1 MGKLATGP
9 RPFDVEAMLWVFS
22 NLSKFS
28 FPINMPTALVG
39 ALSVTLDI
47 HQDGWLQRWWKSVG
61 LRPLILG
68 VFPCVYWF
76 NPSRKFNNLLDPCYP
91 IDEYNEVH
99 FRWPNLWWDFPM
111 GLWTAATSQA
121 VGLAVSFSFKEFFTW
136 QGLLAHADAGLHDR
150 IQQF

>member
-47 HQDGWLQRWWKSVG
+47 HQDG
-61 LRPLILG
+61 
-68 VFPCVYWF
+68 
-76 NPSRKFNNLLDPCYP
+76 
-91 IDEYNEVH
+91 
-99 FRWPNLWWDFPM
+99 
-111 GLWTAATSQA
+111 
-121 VGLAVSFSFKEFFTW
+121 
-136 QGLLAHADAGLHDR
+136 
-150 IQQF
+150 